1 MSETGKNAVPKLV
14 DDPKAPELYAVAA
27 TGFFNANGVISITL
41 ESARADHSKSPGPIN
56 RVVVGRLVMPAAGAQ
71 ALAVG
76 LFVFLEKLGFIFAKK
91 AGKK

>member
-1 MSETGKNAVPKLV
+1 MSESGKNTLPKLQ
-14 DDPKAPELYAVAA
+14 DNPNAPEYYATAA

-71 ALAVG
+71 AMAVG
-76 LFVFLEKLGFIFAKK
+76 LFDFLEKQGFKFDKK
-91 AGKK
+91 K

>member
-1 MSETGKNAVPKLV
+1 MSDTGKNSLPKLM
-14 DDPKAPELYAVAA
+14 DNPNAPETYAVAA

-71 ALAVG
+71 AMAVG
-76 LFVFLEKLGFIFAKK
+76 LFDFLEKQGFKFDRNATE
-91 AGKK
+91 